1 MSEQKVVMLKA
12 PKALEQLI
20 SSNNELLKKYKEE
33 LFEQVKEANQQM
45 MQILKLDPA
54 QGWKLDLDKM
64 MYVRLA
70 TEDEVRLEEPLEEVT
85 EVGEVE

>member
-70 TEDEVRLEEPLEEVT
+70 TEEEVQP
-85 EVGEVE
+85 EEQLEAVVGEVE

>member
-20 SSNNELLKKYKEE
+20 SSNNELLRKYKEE
-33 LFEQVKEANQQM
+33 LFEQIKEANQQM

-64 MYVRLA
+64 MYVRLT
-70 TEDEVRLEEPLEEVT
+70 TEEEAQFEEPSEDVAV
-85 EVGEVE
+85 VGEAE

>member
-70 TEDEVRLEEPLEEVT
+70 TEEEVQLEEPLEDVL
-85 EVGEVE
+85 VGETE